1 MPTLPEPNSTIGRF
15 ALHRLLGAG
24 RHTSVWLGYD
34 PQSNRDVA
42 LKLWAASAD
51 LDEGWMSRWQKD
63 ARALSQLHHP
73 NLVTL
78 YGAESA
84 DSTPYVVMEYV
95 PGDTLAQ
102 RIQRRGPQ
110 PAREAVTCMA
120 DVLEG
125 LACAHEQGVVHQDIK
140 PSNILIDRQGRA
152 RLTDFVLGARV
163 AHPPSAD
170 VWACGRVLAEWLTDQ
185 PSVDDA
191 LRSIILRSTAS
202 QPDAR
207 FQTANEFASA
217 LRQWLQP
224 ALESPSSD
232 AASTKGTLE
241 FLMRRMRH
249 KSDFPAM
256 SSSIGRILSMAGS
269 ESESIHS
276 ITSHILQDVALT
288 NKLLR
293 TINSAVHSRSDSVS
307 TVSRAVQLVGFHGIR
322 NLALSLILL
331 EHMQD
336 KDHAALLKE
345 EFVHALLAGT
355 LGYELS
361 PTSREAE
368 DAFLGGVFQNLG
380 RLLTLFY
387 FPEEA
392 ELVRKLQSSGAQEM
406 TEAHASAQVLGLS
419 YEDLGV
425 GVAKA
430 WGLPDSIQ
438 RRMVRPLGS
447 PPGRAAIDTAE
458 RLRWISEAANDMAR
472 ILIDHT
478 SDEARPRLAAAARR
492 FATVLDVKDAQLLAS
507 VEKARQKLQDMAR
520 AMDLRVRPGGG
531 AHRMLYPEHAPPV
544 APGHPATGR
553 DDDCPITELAPQPA
567 AGQDPRSQSTHRGGQ
582 STTDTLAAG
591 IQDIT
596 NAMVSDFKLADVL
609 RMVIETM
616 FRAIGFDRV
625 VFCMRDAKTDTVC
638 GRLGLGEG
646 SAELVKLFKIP
657 LQVPKPDLMAAVCLK
672 GIDSLISDSTD
683 AKIQSRLPAWYAS
696 SAGARSFLLLPL
708 HVKGTPLGLIYAD
721 TLGNVPLALDERELT
736 LLRTLRSQ
744 AIMAFK
750 HARHGP

>member
-1 MPTLPEPNSTIGRF
+1 MPTLLKPNGTIGRF

-34 PQSNRDVA
+34 PQTDRDVA
-42 LKLWAASAD
+42 IKAWKASPDHDA
-51 LDEGWMSRWQKD
+51 GWVSRWMQD
-63 ARALSQLHHP
+63 AQVVGQLSHPHLVALYS
-73 NLVTL
+73 
-78 YGAESA
+78 AEQA
-84 DSTPYVVMEYV
+84 DSTPYLVMEYV

-102 RIQRRGPQ
+102 RLQRVGPA
-110 PAREAVTCMA
+110 PTREAVACMA

-125 LACAHEQGVVHQDIK
+125 LAYAHAQGVVHQDIQ

-152 RLTDFVLGARV
+152 RLTDFSLASR
-163 AHPPSAD
+163 AASPPSAD
-170 VWACGRVLAEWLTDQ
+170 VWACGRVLANWLIDL

-191 LRSIILRSTAS
+191 LRSIVSRSIAP

-207 FQTANEFASA
+207 FQTANDFASA

-224 ALESPSSD
+224 ATYSAPND
-232 AASTKGTLE
+232 AASSKGTLE

-256 SSSIGRILSMAGS
+256 SSSIARILSMAGS

-293 TINSAVHSRSDSVS
+293 IVNSAVYSRNDSVS
-307 TVSRAVQLVGFHGIR
+307 TVSRAVQIVGFHGIR

-336 KDHAALLKE
+336 KDHAALLKD

-392 ELVRKLQSSGAQEM
+392 ELVRKMQSGGPQAP

-438 RRMVRPLGS
+438 RRMVRPTGS
-447 PPGRAAIDTAE
+447 PPGRAAIDTGE
-458 RLRWISEAANDMAR
+458 RLRWTSEAANEMAR

-478 SDEARPRLAAAARR
+478 ADEARPRLSAAARR
-492 FATVLDVKDAQLLAS
+492 YATVLEVNEAQFLAC
-507 VEKARQKLQDMAR
+507 VEKARQTLQEMVQ
-520 AMDLRVRPGGG
+520 AMDLRVDPGGG
-531 AHRMLYPEHAPPV
+531 VYRMLHPEHEAPSPMARTT
-544 APGHPATGR
+544 APQDTE
-553 DDDCPITELAPQPA
+553 CPITQLALKA
-567 AGQDPRSQSTHRGGQ
+567 TLSQLPPSRAVSQQEQT
-582 STTDTLAAG
+582 TTDTLAAG

-721 TLGNVPLALDERELT
+721 TLGDVPLALDERELT